1 MEDRKKMFSTQILI
15 KVEVEVVKF
24 HFEVNT
30 KAHMV
35 DIINMK
41 VNFMEVDKETLKEEE
56 VMELVVEVI
65 EVNNQISIQTTTTTR
80 NLSTWQITI
89 IKGNV
94 MHKMQSYNKEITH

>member
-1 MEDRKKMFSTQILI
+1 MFSTQILI